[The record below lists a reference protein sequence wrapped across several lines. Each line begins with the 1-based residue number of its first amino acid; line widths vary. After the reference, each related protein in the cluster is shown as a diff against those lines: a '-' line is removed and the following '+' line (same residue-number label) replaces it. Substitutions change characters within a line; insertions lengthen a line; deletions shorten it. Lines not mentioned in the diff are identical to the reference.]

1 MQREYH
7 ADIFGFGGVIHEEMP
22 KTWRKL
28 KEKWPEE
35 FNDLDVK
42 VSSEIIIQSTAKTS
56 RTIKKGD

>member
-1 MQREYH
+1 
-7 ADIFGFGGVIHEEMP
+7 MP